1 MTEYPREQRFS
12 VPEEKPGYVY
22 GYGDY
27 PWIRLR
33 SVVGGVFMGLAS
45 VVPGVSGGTML
56 LAAGAYPFFMEGL
69 YDVTALRVRRRSVL
83 VVAIVLLSALLSV
96 LALGPYMRLLATQY
110 RWASYSLFAG
120 LAIGGIP
127 VVLGM
132 AKPISRRS
140 VFAFV
145 AGLAFALGMTSL
157 RNYMVVPIDQKVGFL
172 WYLVGGILAGGSMV
186 LPGISGA
193 YLLVLLG
200 VFMPIM
206 DALDTLRAGFYHGD
220 FGAAFGQTSSVLVPA
235 AIGVAIGVFLLS
247 RLFHRLLHSDRKTT
261 LGVLVGLLVGALF
274 ELWPFQRI
282 VAPQVGDVVGGQLL
296 TAENYASLPSWRYPF
311 EYYVPS
317 AGEVVS
323 ALVLLV
329 LGAIITSVGAR
340 FGARNESGYDLAAR
354 TLP

>member
-1 MTEYPREQRFS
+1 MSEFPREQRFS

-33 SVVGGVFMGLAS
+33 AIVGGIFMGLAS

-69 YDVTALRVRRRSVL
+69 YDLSSFRARKRSAL
-83 VVAIVLLSALLSV
+83 VVAIVLFSAVLSV
-96 LALGPYMRLLATQY
+96 LLLGPYVRAVTTQY

-120 LAIGGIP
+120 LTLGGIP
-127 VVLGM
+127 VVAGM
-132 AKPISRRS
+132 AKPISKRS
-140 VFAFV
+140 VWAFV

-157 RNYMVVPIDQKVGFL
+157 RAYMNVPIDQKVGFV
-172 WYLVGGILAGGSMV
+172 WYFFGGLVAGGAMV

-206 DALDTLRAGFYHGD
+206 DALDVLRSGASHGRL
-220 FGAAFGQTSSVLVPA
+220 GEALAQTGGVLAPA
-235 AIGVAIGVFLLS
+235 ALGVALGVFLLS
-247 RLFHRLLHSDRKTT
+247 RLFHRILHDDRKTT
-261 LGVLVGLLVGALF
+261 LGVLLGLLVGALV

-282 VAPQVGDVVGGQLL
+282 VAPQLGDVVGGETMTTEAL
-296 TAENYASLPSWRYPF
+296 AALPVWRYPS
-311 EYYVPS
+311 EYFMPGS
-317 AGEVVS
+317 GEVVS
-323 ALVLLV
+323 SLVLVV
-329 LGAIITSVGAR
+329 LGAVLTSMGAR
-340 FGARNESGYDLAAR
+340 FGARHESGYDLAAR
-354 TLP
+354 TQP